1 MYQNVF
7 YVSPMGQDENSGSKD
22 SPFRSMERARK
33 EVRKYNQNMTGD
45 IAVIFADGLY
55 TENTICFDVKDSGTN
70 GFSVRYQ
77 AEENAQPVFSGGV
90 AVQHWEAKENGV
102 FVAKLPKIIDMRE
115 FYVNGTRM
123 PRASTKPIQGL
134 GASEENDGIWLFTK
148 DLPSNLQHPEDLQI
162 KLAHNWRVYYLP
174 IADAVSYGE
183 KTKLVFQQPIVS
195 AYKALEDFRYEAKED
210 TWLCV
215 ENDVAL
221 LTEAGQWYF
230 DKREHLLYYKPCDGQ
245 DINTI
250 EAVAPVLEQQIVIR
264 GKEVETPVKNLVFSG
279 FFFQYYGW
287 TNPNK
292 TGYCSKQATSRVM
305 ENDSEGEMLHGAIS
319 VDNAKNITFTEN
331 IFAHTAANAITAT
344 TGLDTLKIC
353 GNIFCDIGGSSVGV
367 GTTAHGF
374 SDSPEIPINISVN
387 NNILRDCGMQYLGCP
402 AITYIYTKDS
412 EVCHNDIDG
421 TSYTGISIG
430 WGWSMD
436 VKNQR
441 NSFIGYNRI
450 FNFNR
455 KVIDGAA
462 IYSLSRTGGSR
473 YVGNYVKGVNA
484 PYNTAA
490 LYHDEQSEGFED
502 YHNVVECERESYFFY
517 NLNQVENVSI
527 HDSYTNTA
535 NVLAYKTEGRNVE
548 LENIHIVRGEWPE
561 EAREIIKA
569 SGLEPHFSH
578 LYEKLLKIPQQ
589 PRVKKPLSHTYDSNF
604 METKIF
610 EPWCVV
616 ADAEPFQAPFVEKDG
631 VVAMDAVEYTDYVGL
646 EKSNSAWMEFM
657 DNHAWMRN
665 YCAKSALLL
674 RKSQLTRDESLY
686 IEPATLGYDIV
697 FETAGEYV
705 VSIRGRDDAEE
716 TDGIEVFFDGE
727 SLGKIAF
734 ETETFSYQNQGSKG
748 IMAFSVPAPGNY
760 RLTIEGVKEEGVFLD
775 RLWITQKGKEPK
787 HKSVETGPYSN
798 KRQGDFVYLDL
809 PEKIKF

>member
-22 SPFRSMERARK
+22 APFRTMERARQ

-45 IAVIFADGLY
+45 IAVVFADGLY
-55 TENTICFDVKDSGTN
+55 TENTVCFDGKDSGTN
-70 GFSVRYQ
+70 GFSVLYQ
-77 AEENAQPVFSGGV
+77 AAENAHPVFSGGV
-90 AVQHWEAKENGV
+90 SVRHWEDKGNGI
-102 FVAKLPKIIDMRE
+102 FAAKLPEISDMRE
-115 FYVNGTRM
+115 FYVDGVRM

-134 GASEENDGIWLFTK
+134 GASEENDGIWVFTK
-148 DLPSNLQHPEDLQI
+148 DLPSDLQHPEDLQI

-174 IADAVSYGE
+174 VADVVCCGE

-195 AYKALEDFRYEAKED
+195 NYKALEDFRYEAKED

-230 DKREHLLYYKPCDGQ
+230 DKRKRLLYYKLCSGQ
-245 DINTI
+245 NINNI
-250 EAVAPVLEQQIVIR
+250 EAVAPMLEQQIAIR
-264 GKEVETPVKNLVFSG
+264 GEGANAPVENIVFSG
-279 FFFQYYGW
+279 LFFQYYGW
-287 TNPNK
+287 TDPNK
-292 TGYCSKQATSRVM
+292 TGYCSKQATSRVTA
-305 ENDSEGEMLHGAIS
+305 NASEGEMLHGAVS
-319 VDNAKNITFTEN
+319 VDYAKNITFTEN
-331 IFAHTAANAITAT
+331 VFSHTAANAITMA
-344 TGLDTLKIC
+344 TGLDTIRIH
-353 GNIFCDIGGSSVGV
+353 GNIFCDIGGSSVSI

-374 SDSPEIPINISVN
+374 SDSPEIPIRISVN

-412 EVCHNDIDG
+412 EVCHNDING

-455 KVIDGAA
+455 KVIDGSA
-462 IYSLSRTGGSR
+462 IYSLSRTGGSG
-473 YVGNYVKGVNA
+473 YVGNYVKGLNA

-502 YHNVVECERESYFFY
+502 YDNVVECERESYSFY
-517 NLNQVENVSI
+517 NLNQTENIFI
-527 HDSYTNTA
+527 HDCYTNTGGL
-535 NVLAYKTEGRNVE
+535 VAYKTEGRNVE
-548 LENIHIVRGEWPE
+548 LKNIHIVRGEWPE
-561 EAREIIKA
+561 KAKEIMKA
-569 SGLEPHFSH
+569 SGLEPCFSH
-578 LYEKLLKIPQQ
+578 LYEKLSGVPQQ
-589 PRVKKPLSHTYDSNF
+589 PRTKKPLSHTYDSNF
-604 METKIF
+604 METKMF

-616 ADAEPFQAPFVEKDG
+616 ADTEPFKAPFVEKDG

-646 EKSNSAWMEFM
+646 EKSNSSWIEFM
-657 DNHAWMRN
+657 DNHAWMGD

-674 RKSQLTRDESLY
+674 RKSRLTREESLY
-686 IEPATLGYDIV
+686 KEPATLGYDIV
-697 FETAGEYV
+697 FETPGEYV

-716 TDGIEVFFDGE
+716 TDGVEVFFDGR

-734 ETETFSYQNQGSKG
+734 ETEKFSYQNQGSNG
-748 IMAFSVPAPGNY
+748 LLTFSVPAPGNY
-760 RLTIEGVKEEGVFLD
+760 RLTVQSAKEEGVFLD
-775 RLWITQKGKEPK
+775 RLWITQKGTEPK
-787 HKSVETGPYSN
+787 HKCVNIGPCSN
-798 KRQGDFVYLDL
+798 KRQGSFVYLDL
-809 PEKIKF
+809 PKKVR